1 MAIKYKVKDEKV
13 RYDINREAAKISAF
27 SWGKTNKYA
36 YLAGLELLPSDQSRT
51 IELAKFTYSDL
62 VKHLKNK

>member
-13 RYDINREAAKISAF
+13 RYDINGEAAKMSAF
-27 SWGKTNKYA
+27 SWGKINKYA
-36 YLAGLELLPSDQSRT
+36 YLVGLELLPSDQSRI